1 MNSYILVSANYPP
14 HVGGVERY
22 SEKVAYELSRRGN
35 RVYVL
40 TSGNQEN
47 ETYEQVNDGIEII
60 RVPSLELLGGRMPV
74 LRMTKAWRRVR
85 KKLSEIENPR
95 VIIQTFLYPLSYA
108 AARLARQKK
117 WAFIVI
123 NHGCNY
129 VCQGKGLV
137 DRAEHIYEEILARL
151 VVRKAGGCYAV
162 SKASGEWAEHFG
174 IRFLGVLSNA
184 IDAEGT
190 LSRLN
195 VLASGVREA
204 YGISKESV
212 IISYVGR
219 MIPEKGIRQLVQ
231 AVRKLKEEENDVFL
245 IAAGDGPLLSEMQK
259 SENKGVVFLG
269 NTAHDDVL
277 RLLRESD
284 CCCLPSDSEGFP
296 TVLLEAALCKNY
308 LIGSPYGGTPELIGD
323 RACGTVMPGNS
334 FENIYEALRN
344 MMDRREQCALIGENA
359 YRRVLNQF
367 TWKNTCDAIET
378 IAWDAKDC

>member
-1 MNSYILVSANYPP
+1 MNNYILVSANYLP

-22 SEKVAYELSRRGN
+22 SERVACELSRRGN
-35 RVYVL
+35 RVYIL
-40 TSGNQEN
+40 TSGNQAN
-47 ETYEQVNDGIEII
+47 ETYEQVNGGIEII
-60 RVPSLELLGGRMPV
+60 RVPSLDLMGGRMPV

-85 KKLSEIENPR
+85 KKLSQIENPR

-117 WAFIVI
+117 WPFIVI

-162 SKASGEWAEHFG
+162 SKASGEWAKHFG

-184 IDAEGT
+184 IDADET
-190 LSRLN
+190 LSRLS
-195 VLASGVREA
+195 VLPAGIRQS
-204 YGISKESV
+204 YNISKESV
-212 IISYVGR
+212 VISYVGR

-231 AVRKLKEEENDVFL
+231 AVCKLKDEDRDVYL
-245 IAAGDGPLLSEMQK
+245 IAAGDGPLLRELQA
-259 SENKGVVFLG
+259 SENERVIFLG

-323 RACGTVMPGNS
+323 RMCGTVMSGNS
-334 FENIYEALRN
+334 FENVYEALRN
-344 MMDRREQCALIGENA
+344 MLDEKEQCALIGENA

-367 TWKNTCDAIET
+367 TWKKTCDAIEM